1 MSSNQVTYWDY
12 LKLPQLLGIQ
22 EGLGD
27 EPSADEMHFI
37 IVHQVFELWF
47 KQIIKE
53 LDLAKTMMNKPTV
66 DEKVIPIVVHHLK
79 RVNTILESAIKHF
92 DVMETLTPQNFLL
105 FREKLGTASG
115 FQSFQMREIEFLLGL
130 EVSEREAHGHGDP
143 TKYIVDTA
151 NKLKADLPI
160 VHRIN
165 KIKEEG
171 NFKDA
176 LHQWLYRTPIQG
188 SMPKK
193 DGDKLVVN
201 KFLNDYLDRM
211 SNQNELQ
218 IIGLIQDG
226 SNEDEIRH
234 KFELTMQQARKFL
247 FAQDVVTGEQER
259 TKRIRAAVLF
269 IESYHELPLL
279 SWPRLLLDTIVELE
293 EQFVIFRFRHARMV
307 ERIIGAYRIGTGG
320 SSGVDYLDQTT
331 KYRIFKELWQVR
343 SILLPKQKLPTL
355 QKPEIFGF
363 TLEEYLDTEK

>member
-53 LDLAKTMMNKPTV
+53 LDLAKTVMNKPTV
-66 DEKVIPIVVHHLK
+66 DEKVIPSVVHHLK

-92 DVMETLTPQNFLL
+92 DVVETLTPQNFLQ

-130 EVSEREAHGHGDP
+130 EISEREAYGHGDP
-143 TKYIVDTA
+143 TKYIINTA
-151 NKLKADLPI
+151 SKLESDLPI
-160 VHRIN
+160 AQRIN
-165 KIKEEG
+165 KIREEKT
-171 NFKDA
+171 FKDA
-176 LHQWLYRTPIQG
+176 LHRWLYRTPIQG
-188 SMPKK
+188 SKPKTVE
-193 DGDKLVVN
+193 DSSIVD
-201 KFLNDYLDRM
+201 KFLNDYIDGM
-211 SNQNELQ
+211 SQQNEQQ

-226 SNEDEIRH
+226 GNEDEIRT
-234 KFELTMQQARKFL
+234 KFDLTMQNAREFL
-247 FAQDVVTGEQER
+247 FAEDVAFDEQER
-259 TKRIRAAVLF
+259 IKRIRAAALF
-269 IESYHELPLL
+269 IESYHELPVL
-279 SWPRLLLDTIVELE
+279 SWPRLLLDTIIELE

-307 ERIIGAYRIGTGG
+307 ERIIGKKIGTGG
-320 SSGVDYLDQTT
+320 SSGVDYLDRTT
-331 KYRIFKELWQVR
+331 KYRIFKELWGVR
-343 SILLPKQKLPTL
+343 TLLLPEQVLPIL

-363 TLEEYLDTEK
+363 TLEEYLDKEK